1 MLSDAPPLRVGQE
14 ELVDS
19 VVVDVTIYNPGGPH
33 LGAFPGPL
41 LGAFRQLYLSPTETY
56 VFRIDADVIQ
66 NVSQKSTARGVS
78 IDEHVSKVGIFTA
91 TEDSLVHEQRE
102 KRRDKL
108 IRFEGSFQFDPAR
121 SDTNFEALRA
131 FTGGK

>member
-41 LGAFRQLYLSPTETY
+41 FGAFRQRYLGFIVRKE
-56 VFRIDADVIQ
+56 
-66 NVSQKSTARGVS
+66 
-78 IDEHVSKVGIFTA
+78 
-91 TEDSLVHEQRE
+91 
-102 KRRDKL
+102 
-108 IRFEGSFQFDPAR
+108 
-121 SDTNFEALRA
+121 LRA
-131 FTGGK
+131 LKSLPDIIYSASLLSGYKSNNISWL

>member
-41 LGAFRQLYLSPTETY
+41 FGAFRHLAY
-56 VFRIDADVIQ
+56 
-66 NVSQKSTARGVS
+66 
-78 IDEHVSKVGIFTA
+78 
-91 TEDSLVHEQRE
+91 
-102 KRRDKL
+102 
-108 IRFEGSFQFDPAR
+108 
-121 SDTNFEALRA
+121 
-131 FTGGK
+131 

>member
-41 LGAFRQLYLSPTETY
+41 LGAFRHTPAFLSKTWPSPRDLTVKAMLKFGGTTIYIFRLHQRIGDY
-56 VFRIDADVIQ
+56 VPGAH
-66 NVSQKSTARGVS
+66 NKAG
-78 IDEHVSKVGIFTA
+78 
-91 TEDSLVHEQRE
+91 
-102 KRRDKL
+102 
-108 IRFEGSFQFDPAR
+108 
-121 SDTNFEALRA
+121 
-131 FTGGK
+131 